1 MSAEVPMDSDDT
13 KWVVVLEAACG
24 IDDWSLHQMLEV
36 LSDSQAVAL
45 HSPDRYAIKLEIAA
59 RAYAD
64 ALFVASERWRSAHG
78 AVRQPL
84 SEVVR
89 AEVVSQQEFERECQ
103 MASGDAAL
111 SLDDPAEAAERL
123 LRAVN

>member
-1 MSAEVPMDSDDT
+1 MDSNDT
-13 KWVVVLEAACG
+13 KWVVVLEAAG
-24 IDDWSLHQMLEV
+24 RIDHWSLHQMLEV

-45 HSPDRYAIKLEIAA
+45 HSPDRYAIQMEIAA
-59 RAYAD
+59 RACAD
-64 ALFVASERWRSAHG
+64 ALMVASERWRSAHR

-89 AEVVSQQEFERECQ
+89 AEVLSQQEFERECQ
-103 MASGDAAL
+103 WASGDAAL
-111 SLDDPAEAAERL
+111 SLEDAREAAERL